1 MVIEKKQ
8 EKTEKNVK
16 KPVISQKKPKFSK
29 LKYKLTLFRLRR
41 KNDWIKFKIWLK
53 GSVDSKDKLLIKN
66 YIVYSLIQGLFL
78 NLALLNFGFNISLI
92 SVISWGSMLWM
103 LETKLI
109 KFVRRLL
116 NQLVYQLVII

>member
-53 GSVDSKDKLLIKN
+53 GSVDDKDKLLIKN

-116 NQLVYQLVII
+116 RQNPNEQIR